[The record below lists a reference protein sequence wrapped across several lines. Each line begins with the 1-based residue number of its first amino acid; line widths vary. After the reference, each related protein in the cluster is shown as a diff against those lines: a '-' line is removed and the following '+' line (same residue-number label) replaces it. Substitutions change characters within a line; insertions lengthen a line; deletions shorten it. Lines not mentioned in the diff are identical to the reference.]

1 MIEWVKVASI
11 MQRLENTSSTN
22 DKIRILK
29 ENKNNELLRKVLLYA
44 LDTDK
49 KFGMSKKTIK
59 PRQGECKFD
68 DFFELLDTLVE
79 ENINDNLR
87 RQVNFFLGNMGNED
101 VRNVMI
107 QVLLKKFNSSIS
119 IKTVNKAMDLI
130 VSHDIMKGS
139 SWDGTLNGKVAVS
152 LKLDGLRC
160 SFLIK
165 DGKAIA
171 KTRQNKIIDGM
182 IDLTKAIEEVFGNE
196 DLFVDGELLA
206 INEEG
211 LTSEDLFKK
220 TSAIVNSKG
229 LKKDLTFVAFDIV
242 PLSDYV
248 RKQNEMPFY
257 ERREILEDYVSEGEN
272 ELVKVAPLYFVT
284 DKIEDIQKQL
294 DIVVAEGLEGLMLNK
309 INGVYEFKRTK
320 QLLKVKKFNDAD
332 VLVVGV
338 LEGEGRLEGTLGKV
352 EVQFKYEGNVY
363 TNYIGSGFS
372 DEEREYYWKHQ
383 DELIG
388 KIVTIKYFE
397 ITSNDNGGYGFRFP
411 TWKGREYIRFDKQGI
426 DDTNI

>member
-1 MIEWVKVASI
+1 MIEWIKVASI

-87 RQVNFFLGNMGNED
+87 RQVNFFLGNMENED
-101 VRNVMI
+101 VRSVMI

-119 IKTVNKAMDLI
+119 IKTVNKAMNLI

-139 SWDGTLNGKVAVS
+139 SWDGTLSGMVAVS

-182 IDLTKAIEEVFGNE
+182 IDLTK
-196 DLFVDGELLA
+196 LL
-206 INEEG
+206 
-211 LTSEDLFKK
+211 
-220 TSAIVNSKG
+220 
-229 LKKDLTFVAFDIV
+229 
-242 PLSDYV
+242 
-248 RKQNEMPFY
+248 
-257 ERREILEDYVSEGEN
+257 
-272 ELVKVAPLYFVT
+272 
-284 DKIEDIQKQL
+284 
-294 DIVVAEGLEGLMLNK
+294 LEGVKNE
-309 INGVYEFKRTK
+309 NG
-320 QLLKVKKFNDAD
+320 L
-332 VLVVGV
+332 
-338 LEGEGRLEGTLGKV
+338 
-352 EVQFKYEGNVY
+352 
-363 TNYIGSGFS
+363 
-372 DEEREYYWKHQ
+372 
-383 DELIG
+383 
-388 KIVTIKYFE
+388 
-397 ITSNDNGGYGFRFP
+397 
-411 TWKGREYIRFDKQGI
+411 
-426 DDTNI
+426 